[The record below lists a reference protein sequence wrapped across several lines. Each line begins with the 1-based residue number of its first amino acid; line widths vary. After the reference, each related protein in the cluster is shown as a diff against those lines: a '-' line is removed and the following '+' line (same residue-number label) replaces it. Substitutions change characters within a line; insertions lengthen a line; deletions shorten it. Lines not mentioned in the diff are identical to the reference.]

1 MALPEEDIDSYLARR
16 AKPNES
22 WVPPTQASVSHS
34 HDSSRPFQL
43 GNLPSLFSDSK
54 LPAPVSHD
62 PHLVDEP
69 SRDPPV
75 GSQGATIPEVNTA
88 DPVASALPRTPVKGP
103 EINASDVVASAASR
117 SRRDPSPRR
126 IVLTRPKRLIPTLK
140 IIQSSPAF
148 SPVASST
155 PAKPP
160 TSKAVEE
167 SPLLG
172 KRRRDETDSSPT
184 KSTNPKSKGK
194 NKTVDLGH
202 VHTSPIESHRSNT
215 PPPTRTN
222 KRPRENGRTP
232 SPQPR
237 GKTLRSAV
245 IPTSPIN
252 SVVFPPN
259 TELPPILSRQGSLT
273 VSSHHLLKKPRDD
286 RIIKVDSRLP
296 PPAKV
301 SVADTSVI
309 ESFDTSPPKPPTTTR
324 WAGCAVNGK
333 KPQVPAETAVAETSF
348 LTSPGTSPEKQ
359 STTLPKIAQ
368 RPRVK
373 NIVADPTVTNL
384 TSPENSR
391 EESAPDPKDAVGT
404 KPPLPGQTAR
414 TMDITKLR
422 PSTTMIPHAEAGP
435 SKTSS
440 STISLRS
447 RSTLGQA
454 QTKKNPII
462 PIKKGKDKPVKMT
475 PVEYAEMLIEKYSN
489 PNRRIPNVSQHLRG
503 RKILY
508 VGVDMRYAG
517 DGTKK
522 KMEYVSTPKTL
533 NLAPVVY
540 PSIPDSQPRGHAS
553 P

>member
-1 MALPEEDIDSYLARR
+1 
-16 AKPNES
+16 
-22 WVPPTQASVSHS
+22 
-34 HDSSRPFQL
+34 
-43 GNLPSLFSDSK
+43 
-54 LPAPVSHD
+54 
-62 PHLVDEP
+62 
-69 SRDPPV
+69 
-75 GSQGATIPEVNTA
+75 
-88 DPVASALPRTPVKGP
+88 
-103 EINASDVVASAASR
+103 
-117 SRRDPSPRR
+117 
-126 IVLTRPKRLIPTLK
+126 
-140 IIQSSPAF
+140 
-148 SPVASST
+148 
-155 PAKPP
+155 
-160 TSKAVEE
+160 
-167 SPLLG
+167 
-172 KRRRDETDSSPT
+172 
-184 KSTNPKSKGK
+184 
-194 NKTVDLGH
+194 
-202 VHTSPIESHRSNT
+202 
-215 PPPTRTN
+215 
-222 KRPRENGRTP
+222 
-232 SPQPR
+232 
-237 GKTLRSAV
+237 
-245 IPTSPIN
+245 
-252 SVVFPPN
+252 
-259 TELPPILSRQGSLT
+259 LT